1 MSIHEYLLDAP
12 SEKRAFG
19 AITDRT
25 LAGLRLLLAISAF
38 LIIWIDPTEPSRF
51 QNLTHASLVGYIL
64 YSFAIYLFARH
75 HTNFRWTT
83 MQYVIWA
90 DVLWYSALMTLG
102 TGTNAVFF
110 FFFLFAIIAG
120 SSRGGTQLGY
130 TLTAVS
136 AVVFLTINLLLI
148 KDLELSLE
156 RLGLR
161 TVYLAALGYILA
173 YWGGAE
179 ATLRSRLTFLKELS
193 LVANPRLG
201 VDRTI
206 RQMLRRLLDF
216 YRADYCFL
224 LLGATDMELNFY
236 CLTRDNVAAEVAP
249 MRLREKATIPVLD
262 RLDPTAAAFVE
273 RASFWKNR
281 PSFKSYDART
291 LTVTELPLD
300 VAKGTAE
307 ALNVRS
313 FITAPL
319 RYRDRVRGRVLVG
332 SAKPGGFDIEDA
344 AFLQQAA
351 DQVLPVIDNMRIV
364 DHLASDAAEEERRRI
379 ARSVHDRVIQPYL
392 GLQLG
397 LKALQQELSPNE
409 NAISPDLPN
418 KGMTMLDELV
428 AMTRDGIDELRK
440 YIGDL
445 KQTHMD
451 AAPLVDSIR
460 RFAAKF
466 ESGTG
471 IHVEVVDD
479 ANGLTINDRLAAEVF
494 QMTAEALS
502 NVHRHTDS
510 RTAKVRLLV
519 VDTTLQLIIE
529 NDVAGAPPTTFT
541 PLSIFERA
549 EAMGARTEVLSQ
561 DGKTWVRVEV
571 PL

>member
-12 SEKRAFG
+12 REKRGLG

-25 LAGLRLLLAISAF
+25 LAGLRLLLSISAF
-38 LIIWIDPTEPSRF
+38 LIILIDPTEPSRF
-51 QNLTHASLVGYIL
+51 QSLTHGALVGYIL
-64 YSFAIYLFARH
+64 YSLAIYLLARH

-120 SSRGGTQLGY
+120 SSRGGTQLGF

-136 AVVFLTINLLLI
+136 AVVFFTINFLLI
-148 KDLELSLE
+148 KDLELTPG

-161 TVYLAALGYILA
+161 TVYMAALGYILA

-179 ATLRSRLTFLKELS
+179 AILRNRLTFLKELS
-193 LVANPRLG
+193 LIANPRFG

-206 RQMLRRLLDF
+206 RQTLRKLLVF
-216 YRADYCFL
+216 YHADYCFL
-224 LLGATDMELNFY
+224 LLGATDRELTFY
-236 CLTRDNVAAEVAP
+236 CLTRDSAAAEVAP
-249 MRLREKATIPVLD
+249 MQLREKTSIPVLD
-262 RLDPTAAAFVE
+262 NLDATTAAFVE
-273 RASFWKNR
+273 RSSFWRSR
-281 PSFKSYDART
+281 PSYRAYDSRT
-291 LTVTELPLD
+291 YAVTELPSET
-300 VAKGTAE
+300 AQGTAD
-307 ALNVRS
+307 ALNVHS

-319 RYRDRVRGRVLVG
+319 RYRERVRGRVLVG
-332 SAKPGGFDIEDA
+332 SASPGGFDIEDA

-351 DQVLPVIDNMRIV
+351 DQVLPLIENMRIV

-409 NAISPDLPN
+409 ERTSPDLTN
-418 KGMTMLDELV
+418 RGTTMLEQLV
-428 AMTRDGIDELRK
+428 AMTREGIDELRN
-440 YIGDL
+440 YVGDL
-445 KQTHMD
+445 KQTQMD
-451 AAPLVDSIR
+451 ATPLVDSIR
-460 RFAAKF
+460 RFAEKF
-466 ESGTG
+466 ESATG
-471 IHVEVVDD
+471 IHVDIVEGDG
-479 ANGLTINDRLAAEVF
+479 GLKINDRLAAEVF

-502 NVHRHTDS
+502 NVHRHTAS
-510 RTAKVRLLV
+510 RNVRIGLTV
-519 VDTTLQLIIE
+519 VDNSLGLTVE
-529 NDVAGAPPTTFT
+529 NDASGELPSRFT

-549 EAMGARTEVLSQ
+549 EALGARTEVLSE
-561 DGKTWVRVEV
+561 DGKTRIHVEV

>member
-12 SEKRAFG
+12 REKRGIG
-19 AITDRT
+19 ALTDRT
-25 LAGLRLLLAISAF
+25 LAGLRLLLSVSAF
-38 LIIWIDPTEPSRF
+38 LIILIDPTEPSRF
-51 QNLTHASLVGYIL
+51 QNLTYAALLSYIL
-64 YSFAIYLFARH
+64 YSFAIYLFARR
-75 HTNFRWTT
+75 HTNFGWKT

-90 DVLWYSALMTLG
+90 DVLWYSGLMTLG

-120 SSRGGTQLGY
+120 SSRGGTQLGF
-130 TLTAVS
+130 TITAVS
-136 AVVFLTINLLLI
+136 VVVFFTINLMLI
-148 KDLELSLE
+148 ADIELTLA

-179 ATLRSRLTFLKELS
+179 ATLRNKLTFLKELS
-193 LVANPRLG
+193 LVENPRFG

-206 RQMLRRLLDF
+206 RQMLRKLLTF

-224 LLGATDMELNFY
+224 LLSGSESGLTFH
-236 CLTRDNVAAEVAP
+236 CLTRDNIAAETAP
-249 MRLREKATIPVLD
+249 MHLREKTTIPLLD
-262 RLDPTAAAFVE
+262 SLDPTTAAFVE
-273 RASFWKNR
+273 RASFWNNR
-281 PSFKSYDART
+281 PIYRAYDSRT
-291 LTVTELPLD
+291 HGVSELPLEA
-300 VAKGTAE
+300 AKGAAD

-319 RYRDRVRGRVLVG
+319 RYRERVRGRVLVG
-332 SAKPGGFDIEDA
+332 SARPGAFDIEDA

-351 DQVLPVIDNMRIV
+351 DQALPLIENMRIV

-397 LKALQQELSPNE
+397 LKALQQELSPND
-409 NAISPDLPN
+409 ARPRSDPPD
-418 KGMTMLDELV
+418 KGMTMLEQLV
-428 AMTRDGIDELRK
+428 GMTREGIDELRK
-440 YIGDL
+440 YVGDL

-451 AAPLVDSIR
+451 PTPLVGSIR
-460 RFAAKF
+460 RFAGKF

-471 IHVEVVDD
+471 IHVDIIDGV
-479 ANGLTINDRLAAEVF
+479 NGLMVNDRLAAEVF

-510 RTAKVRLLV
+510 RSARVGLALADNSLV
-519 VDTTLQLIIE
+519 LTVE
-529 NDVAGAPPTTFT
+529 NDASGELPAIFT

-549 EAMGARTEVLSQ
+549 EALGARTEVASG
-561 DGKTWVRVEV
+561 DGKTQVRIEV